1 MADQEALMKE
11 ITGNIAAEV
20 ADGVK
25 TVVTDALEQHM
36 NSALRKTLT
45 ESEFYRR
52 LSDEMLSG
60 LQKIYK
66 EIHTVSKADAGN
78 GKNSATVSI
87 DHTQANKL
95 FTEASQQLDEI
106 MSTTFE
112 ATENIMTKTE
122 ELFDKQQ
129 EAARIIGEMQSGES
143 SPAHLRRLA
152 EINEENGQAFTSI
165 MEALSFQ
172 DLTGQRMKKVVN
184 ALGKIE
190 ATVFELYVSAGL
202 MMKISHE
209 DKQKDFEELS
219 EETRRTASDLK
230 EGKGSELK
238 GPSHNAASQSDVD
251 DLLANLGL

>member
-1 MADQEALMKE
+1 MVDQEALMKE
-11 ITGNIAAEV
+11 ITGNVAAEV
-20 ADGVK
+20 ADGVRS
-25 TVVTDALEQHM
+25 VVTDALEQHM
-36 NSALRKTLT
+36 KTALRKTLA

-66 EIHTVSKADAGN
+66 EIHTVSKADEDSHKSQAR
-78 GKNSATVSI
+78 VSM

-95 FTEASQQLDEI
+95 FSEASQQLDEI
-106 MSTTFE
+106 MTTTFE

-129 EAARIIGEMQSGES
+129 EAAQIIGQLQSGDD
-143 SPAHLRRLA
+143 AAANLKRLG

-172 DLTGQRMKKVVN
+172 DLTGQRMKKVVT

-202 MMKISHE
+202 MMKTSNE

-230 EGKGSELK
+230 EGKASELT
-238 GPSHNAASQSDVD
+238 GPSLNAASQSDVD